1 VEREPGAGCA
11 ERGSETAE
19 LTPPV
24 GERDR
29 ARGPADAPVTLV
41 EFGDYDCPY
50 TVRAHAVVRG
60 LRRRLGDRM
69 RFVYRAFPL
78 TQIHAH
84 AQSAAEA
91 SEAAAA
97 QGKFWPMHDRL
108 FEAHRR
114 LEDEDLRRYAAEV
127 GLDTGRFDEEM
138 AEHAHAGRV
147 REDLQSAL
155 ASGAP
160 GTPAFFINGVRH
172 RGSHDLETLLEAM
185 EEAAPQEGPMRTRRE
200 P

>member
-1 VEREPGAGCA
+1 MEEDLDEARAMQ
-11 ERGSETAE
+11 GSGGGD

-24 GERDR
+24 GGRDR
-29 ARGPADAPVTLV
+29 VRGPADAAVTLV

-50 TVRAHAVVRG
+50 TVRAYSVVRG

-78 TQIHAH
+78 TQIHEH

-91 SEAAAA
+91 AEAAAA
-97 QGKFWPMHDRL
+97 QGKFWEMHDRL
-108 FEAHRR
+108 FEAHRS

-127 GLDTGRFDEEM
+127 GLDARRFDEEM
-138 AEHAHAGRV
+138 SGHAHADRV
-147 REDLQSAL
+147 REDLKSGL
-155 ASGAP
+155 ASGVP

-172 RGSHDLETLLEAM
+172 RGSFDLETLLAAM
-185 EEAAPQEGPMRTRRE
+185 EDASR
-200 P
+200 